1 MTQEITVIVSGII
14 IAIIS
19 GMFMAVMKRSWAKK
33 ADEDRKITEL
43 EKSVHVLHKSIW
55 RLNKTVLIMAKI
67 LDEQTAKEHPD
78 LTTNLE
84 NIASELLNESDN
96 S

>member
-1 MTQEITVIVSGII
+1 MIISGII

-19 GMFMAVMKRSWAKK
+19 GTFMAVMKRSWVKK
-33 ADEDRKITEL
+33 ANEDKKIDEL
-43 EKSVHVLHKSIW
+43 EKSVHILQKSIW

-78 LTTNLE
+78 LTNNLE

>member
-1 MTQEITVIVSGII
+1 MIVSGII

-19 GMFMAVMKRSWAKK
+19 GTFMAVMKRNWVKK
-33 ADEDRKITEL
+33 ANEDKKMEEL

>member
-1 MTQEITVIVSGII
+1 MPEQIIMIASGVIV
-14 IAIIS
+14 AVVS
-19 GMFMAVMKRSWAKK
+19 GMMLTLIKKGWAKK
-33 ADEDRKITEL
+33 DIEEKRRKEL

>member
-1 MTQEITVIVSGII
+1 MTQEITIIVSGII

-33 ADEDRKITEL
+33 ADEDRKIVEL
-43 EKSVHVLHKSIW
+43 EKSVHILHKSIW

>member
-1 MTQEITVIVSGII
+1 MTQEIPM
-14 IAIIS
+14 IIS
-19 GMFMAVMKRSWAKK
+19 GVIIAVISGMMLSLVKRGWAKK
-33 ADEDRKITEL
+33 ATEDRKMEEL

>member
-1 MTQEITVIVSGII
+1 MTQEITIIVSGII

-33 ADEDRKITEL
+33 ADEDRKIVEL

-67 LDEQTAKEHPD
+67 LDEQTSKEHPD

>member
-1 MTQEITVIVSGII
+1 MTQEITIIVSGII

-33 ADEDRKITEL
+33 ADEDRKIIDL

-84 NIASELLNESDN
+84 NIASELLNESGN

>member
-1 MTQEITVIVSGII
+1 MTQEITIIVSGII

-33 ADEDRKITEL
+33 ADEDRKIIDL

>member
-1 MTQEITVIVSGII
+1 MTQEITM
-14 IAIIS
+14 IIS
-19 GMFMAVMKRSWAKK
+19 GVTIAVISGMMLALIHRGWAKK
-33 ADEDRKITEL
+33 ATEDKRMKEL
-43 EKSVHVLHKSIW
+43 EKSVHVLQKSIW

>member
-1 MTQEITVIVSGII
+1 MTQEITIIISGVI

-19 GMFMAVMKRSWAKK
+19 GTFMAVMKRSWAKK
-33 ADEDRKITEL
+33 ADCNYNTRYDYGYL
-43 EKSVHVLHKSIW
+43 LSHVW

>member
-1 MTQEITVIVSGII
+1 
-14 IAIIS
+14 
-19 GMFMAVMKRSWAKK
+19 MK
-33 ADEDRKITEL
+33 EL

>member
-1 MTQEITVIVSGII
+1 MTQEITIIISGII

-19 GMFMAVMKRSWAKK
+19 GTFMAVMKRSWAKK
-33 ADEDRKITEL
+33 ADEDRKIVEL

>member
-1 MTQEITVIVSGII
+1 MTQEITIIVSGII

-33 ADEDRKITEL
+33 ADEDRKIVEL
-43 EKSVHVLHKSIW
+43 EKSVHILHKSIW
-55 RLNKTVLIMAKI
+55 RINKTVLIMAKI

>member
-1 MTQEITVIVSGII
+1 
-14 IAIIS
+14 
-19 GMFMAVMKRSWAKK
+19 MAVMKRSWAKK
-33 ADEDRKITEL
+33 ADEDRKIVEL

>member
-1 MTQEITVIVSGII
+1 MPEQIMMITSGVIV
-14 IAIIS
+14 AVVS
-19 GMFMAVMKRSWAKK
+19 GMMLALIKKGWAKK
-33 ADEDRKITEL
+33 DVEEKRLHEL
-43 EKSVHVLHKSIW
+43 EKSVHILHKSIW
-55 RLNKTVLIMAKI
+55 RLTKTVLIMAKI

-84 NIASELLNESDN
+84 NIASELSNESDN

>member
-1 MTQEITVIVSGII
+1 MTEEITMIISGVI
-14 IAIIS
+14 IAVIS
-19 GMFMAVMKRSWAKK
+19 GMFMASMKRSWAKK
-33 ADEDRKITEL
+33 ATENKKMEEL
-43 EKSVHVLHKSIW
+43 EKSVHVLQKSIW

-78 LTTNLE
+78 ITTNLE
-84 NIASELLNESDN
+84 NITSELLNESDN

>member
-1 MTQEITVIVSGII
+1 MTQEIIMIISGII

-19 GMFMAVMKRSWAKK
+19 GTFMAVMKRSWVKK
-33 ADEDRKITEL
+33 ANEDKKIDEL
-43 EKSVHVLHKSIW
+43 EKSVHILQKSIW

-78 LTTNLE
+78 LTNNLE

>member
-1 MTQEITVIVSGII
+1 MTQEITIIVSGII

-33 ADEDRKITEL
+33 AEEDRKIIDL